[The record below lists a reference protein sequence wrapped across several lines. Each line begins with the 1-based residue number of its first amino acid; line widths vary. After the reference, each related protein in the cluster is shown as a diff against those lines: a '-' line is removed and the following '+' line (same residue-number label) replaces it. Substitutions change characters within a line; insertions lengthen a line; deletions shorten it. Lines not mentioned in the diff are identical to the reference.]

1 MVGTDGLRL
10 EPGLCERGEACGMSA
25 EIIQLPAISE
35 NRSNIEKRFRAVL
48 DAQGDDICGFALVV
62 WGSNTRSTADLGAK
76 IHAGSVIPEILIPDF
91 VRNRLLAVK
100 IEEWTVDT
108 VRGYVA
114 PDDDPA

>member
-1 MVGTDGLRL
+1 MKRL
-10 EPGLCERGEACGMSA
+10 DFP
-25 EIIQLPAISE
+25 QFNE
-35 NRSNIEKRFRAVL
+35 NRAAIEKRIRAVL

-62 WGSNTRSTADLGAK
+62 WASDTRSTADLGAK
-76 IHAGSVIPEILIPDF
+76 VHDGSVIPEILIPDF

-114 PDDDPA
+114 PSDDPA